1 MRRAAL
7 LSLIAALA
15 LPAQEFN
22 FLPVVPGST
31 YCWREEVDAQKRMEA
46 GAGLNTRTMADQAI
60 AVDREVRVFPVAERK
75 DGTGFAVVPIK
86 GKPQSLASYKG
97 KVVIVGVFSAI
108 CDPSIRL
115 LSEMAELQP
124 KGAQYGFEVFP
135 ICLDRLTMLGQVIRR
150 NQPRFDKT
158 QFFTQ
163 GLAEQG
169 LLNLGPELRA
179 APTTFIL
186 DREGRVA
193 MRWVG
198 YHPGVL
204 VNALKV
210 ILRERAEPGSAPA
223 APEPPKVE
231 KPAEG
236 NARG

>member
-7 LSLIAALA
+7 LSFTAALA
-15 LPAQEFN
+15 LSGQEFN

-31 YCWREEVDAQKRMEA
+31 YCWREEVDAQKRLEA
-46 GAGLNTRTMADQAI
+46 GSGLNTRTMADQAI

-86 GKPQSLASYKG
+86 GKPQPVSAYKG

-115 LSEMAELQP
+115 LAEMAELQP

-135 ICLDRLTMLGQVIRR
+135 VCLDRLTMLGQVIRSNR
-150 NQPRFDKT
+150 TRFEKT
-158 QFFTQ
+158 VFYTQ
-163 GLAEQG
+163 GLGEQG

-204 VNALKV
+204 VNALKA
-210 ILRERAEPGSAPA
+210 ILTERSAQGATPTPVPTTPEGPKAGTPA
-223 APEPPKVE
+223 
-231 KPAEG
+231 
-236 NARG
+236 R

>member
-7 LSLIAALA
+7 LGLTAASA

-22 FLPVVPGST
+22 FVPVVPGST
-31 YCWREEVDAQKRMEA
+31 YCWREEVDVQKRMESH
-46 GAGLNTRTMADQAI
+46 LNTRTMADQAI
-60 AVDREVRVFPVAERK
+60 AVDREVRVLPVAERR

-86 GKPQSLASYKG
+86 GKPQPLAAYKG
-97 KVVIVGVFSAI
+97 KVVIVGVFSGI
-108 CDPSIRL
+108 CIPSIEL
-115 LSEMAELQP
+115 LGEMAQLQP

-135 ICLDRLTMLGQVIRR
+135 VCLDRLTVLGQIIRSNR
-150 NQPRFDKT
+150 SRFEKT
-158 QFFTQ
+158 TFYTQ
-163 GLAEQG
+163 GLGEQG

-204 VNALKV
+204 VRALKA
-210 ILRERAEPGSAPA
+210 ILAEGPAPA
-223 APEPPKVE
+223 SAAATAEAPQGE
-231 KPAEG
+231 KSAG
-236 NARG
+236 GGQ

>member
-1 MRRAAL
+1 MRRATL
-7 LSLIAALA
+7 LSLTAALA
-15 LPAQEFN
+15 LSGQDFN

-31 YCWREEVDAQKRMEA
+31 YCWREEVDAQKRLEA
-46 GAGLNTRTMADQAI
+46 GSGLNTLTMADQAI

-86 GKPQSLASYKG
+86 GKPQPLSAYKG
-97 KVVIVGVFSAI
+97 KVVVVGVFSAI

-115 LSEMAELQP
+115 LAEMAELQP

-135 ICLDRLTMLGQVIRR
+135 VCLDRLTMLGQVIRSNR
-150 NQPRFDKT
+150 LRFEKT
-158 QFFTQ
+158 VFYTP
-163 GLAEQG
+163 GLGEQG

-198 YHPGVL
+198 YHPVVL
-204 VNALKV
+204 VKALKV
-210 ILRERAEPGSAPA
+210 ILTEPA
-223 APEPPKVE
+223 APAPAPATPEAPKAE
-231 KPAEG
+231 KPAE
-236 NARG
+236 AVQ

>member
-1 MRRAAL
+1 MRRAVL
-7 LSLIAALA
+7 LSLIAAWA

-22 FLPVVPGST
+22 FVPVVPGST
-31 YCWREEVDAQKRMEA
+31 YCWREEVDAQKRLAM
-46 GAGLNTRTMADQAI
+46 GPSHTMTDQAI

-86 GKPQSLASYKG
+86 GKPQSLAAYKG
-97 KVVIVGVFSAI
+97 KVVVVGVFSAV

-115 LSEMAELQP
+115 LAEMAELQP
-124 KGAQYGFEVFP
+124 KGPQFGFEVFP
-135 ICLDRLTMLGQVIRR
+135 ICLDRLTALGQIIRR

-158 QFFTQ
+158 AFFTQ

-204 VNALKV
+204 VNALKA
-210 ILRERAEPGSAPA
+210 ILREPAAPA
-223 APEPPKVE
+223 APPAASEPPKTE
-231 KPAEG
+231 KPAETVS
-236 NARG
+236 

>member
-7 LSLIAALA
+7 LSLTAALA
-15 LPAQEFN
+15 LSGQEFN

-31 YCWREEVDAQKRMEA
+31 YCWREEVDVQKRMESH
-46 GAGLNTRTMADQAI
+46 LNTRTMADQAI

-86 GKPQSLASYKG
+86 GKPQLLADYKG

-115 LSEMAELQP
+115 LAEMAELQP

-135 ICLDRLTMLGQVIRR
+135 VCLDRLITLGQVVRR

-158 QFFTQ
+158 NFFTQ

-204 VNALKV
+204 VKALKA
-210 ILRERAEPGSAPA
+210 ILTERTAPTPAPA
-223 APEPPKVE
+223 APEAPKAE
-231 KPAEG
+231 KPAE
-236 NARG
+236 AAQ